1 MRRTA
6 SPVSSALRVVTVVLV
21 HSTRCGLRRAGP
33 ILSLA
38 HTLSQKE
45 LFATW
50 PAAVRPRSDDL
61 EHATTRS
68 PKSGVEGGVRIRK

>member
-33 ILSLA
+33 ILTLA
-38 HTLSQKE
+38 HILFQNE
-45 LFATW
+45 LY
-50 PAAVRPRSDDL
+50 
-61 EHATTRS
+61 TRS
-68 PKSGVEGGVRIRK
+68 HTLLRIGRHNQKVEARQRRR

>member
-33 ILSLA
+33 ILTLA
-38 HTLSQKE
+38 HILFQRELS
-45 LFATW
+45 AIW
-50 PAAVRPRSDDL
+50 PAAVRPPTTSSTPRSRP
-61 EHATTRS
+61 A
-68 PKSGVEGGVRIRK
+68 